1 MQQNIKMKK
10 NFKGMGMKIPVKF
23 YTDVTGFSI
32 GQIAEIAGK
41 FGNLVRVGE
50 KQYVVEL
57 IS

>member
-1 MQQNIKMKK
+1 
-10 NFKGMGMKIPVKF
+10 MKIPVKF